1 MAKTLIFAAFLL
13 IKLSDGFSWD
23 EISKSV
29 EDENDEDH
37 VNSFLEEQKKQGF
50 SEKEVFEKV
59 KNDKTIARKLVAT
72 KFIKN
77 ESGGQKRVILIGTRY
92 CGHGNNSKSDDERGF
107 LNELDECCYEHDK
120 CKLSI
125 EAGKFRWGLHNTKD
139 YTISDCKCDDK
150 FYSCLKDVES
160 FGQRFIATTV
170 GKLFFNIKNIKCIEI
185 PKGFD
190 PDSDKESYKNTYEP
204 TPDGS
209 PQPYFRAPKHF
220 K

>member
-1 MAKTLIFAAFLL
+1 MSKTLIFAVFLL
-13 IKLSDGFSWD
+13 IKLSDCFSWD

-37 VNSFLEEQKKQGF
+37 VNSFLEEQKQQGF

-59 KNDKTIARKLVAT
+59 QNDESIARKLVAT
-72 KFIKN
+72 KIIKT
-77 ESGGQKRVILIGTRY
+77 EDGGQKRVILFGTKY
-92 CGHGNNSKSDDERGF
+92 CGHGNSSKSDEERGF
-107 LNELDECCYEHDK
+107 FNQLDDCCFEHDK

-125 EAGKFRWGLHNTKD
+125 GAGQFRWGLHNTKD

-150 FYSCLKDVES
+150 FYYCLKDVRG
-160 FGQRFIATTV
+160 FLQKPLAFAT
-170 GKLFFNIKNIKCIEI
+170 GKLFFNLKNIKCIEI
-185 PKGFD
+185 PNGFD
-190 PDSDKESYKNTYEP
+190 PDSDKASYKNTYEP

-209 PQPYFRAPKHF
+209 PQPYFRAPKHY